1 MTRVHWGSVCYYVGD
16 VFWREHR
23 TAGWLAEPGSDLG
36 TVLWHV
42 LKTSREACESFSVS
56 SQVYGRFHVFLTC

>member
-1 MTRVHWGSVCYYVGD
+1 MTRVQCGSVCYYVGD

-23 TAGWLAEPGSDLG
+23 TAGWLAELGSDLG
-36 TVLWHV
+36 SVLWHV